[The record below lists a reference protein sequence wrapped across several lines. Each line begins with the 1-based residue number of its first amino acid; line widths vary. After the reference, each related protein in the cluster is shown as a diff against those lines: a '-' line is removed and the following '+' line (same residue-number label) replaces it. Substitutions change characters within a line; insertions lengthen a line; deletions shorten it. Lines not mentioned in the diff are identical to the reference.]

1 MSFTWGKSKE
11 DSELSFSK
19 PKVLLGWN
27 MQLPL
32 GINQSQE
39 AFRGAVIQELK
50 AACMIPLSALACGLL
65 NALKLWQRVQLHPQP
80 HAAFGVAMA
89 AAVHEEC
96 QSHNERSEE
105 SLSEKLSF
113 WDFVF
118 RLFFLTV
125 AFYRGLQNILCA
137 YRCAHSQPALQ
148 SSHFCACSCGSDV
161 HGACSTLPSRGVMAA
176 RAGTKWAGAA
186 WDSQRRRTRCCWAM
200 AVCCTQLQWRHWGFC
215 QRDILLNLV
224 VQATAKAIQWG
235 NKDERLQVRNLCD
248 LLSQE
253 NVLICFCWDI
263 PLHWLS
269 CSFWHKPVFLLVGK
283 VGGLETASPNFKAHF
298 HRKR

>member
-1 MSFTWGKSKE
+1 
-11 DSELSFSK
+11 
-19 PKVLLGWN
+19 

-65 NALKLWQRVQLHPQP
+65 NALKLWQRAQLHPQP

-176 RAGTKWAGAA
+176 RAGTK
-186 WDSQRRRTRCCWAM
+186 
-200 AVCCTQLQWRHWGFC
+200 
-215 QRDILLNLV
+215 
-224 VQATAKAIQWG
+224 
-235 NKDERLQVRNLCD
+235 
-248 LLSQE
+248 
-253 NVLICFCWDI
+253 
-263 PLHWLS
+263 
-269 CSFWHKPVFLLVGK
+269 
-283 VGGLETASPNFKAHF
+283 
-298 HRKR
+298 